1 MLLSFGESDLEKS
14 CFVAIPCSVIPLT
27 LTRHK
32 PLPSLLWVQGPT
44 CFCVK
49 LFVSLHTSTK
59 KTNSSSA
66 KMTTIMPSETD
77 VKNPQNESTLR
88 INCHWNLKI
97 SYNYLTTLHPQPYH
111 KIICPGHITQCPKF
125 LCTWSRFCQPPRAVT
140 VMEIFQHAHEL
151 NK

>member
-88 INCHWNLKI
+88 INCH
-97 SYNYLTTLHPQPYH
+97 
-111 KIICPGHITQCPKF
+111 
-125 LCTWSRFCQPPRAVT
+125 
-140 VMEIFQHAHEL
+140 
-151 NK
+151 